1 MAEKL
6 IGFRVSM
13 KSVAFCSLFLVLI
26 ISSPSG
32 AAERGIPF
40 PKEGIVRKKSFK
52 GYRVTHIPK
61 VTYDIP
67 PLLTREEAAKIL
79 PTASPSNSQESDMML
94 KRMGDRALGMWL
106 KSSSM
111 QNLSVVQTAQKVE
124 QAMKAEV
131 GFGGGESENGEK
143 SIQHKIN
150 FQFQAFQATSKIDYS
165 GFVNASVTYNLKDQ
179 IAGVEVREKVLENK
193 DLFVNMS
200 SSKTED
206 LGSVGIKWSF

>member
-6 IGFRVSM
+6 IVLGLRM
-13 KSVAFCSLFLVLI
+13 KSVAFCSLFLAL
-26 ISSPSG
+26 ISSNFALG
-32 AAERGIPF
+32 VERSIPF
-40 PKEGIVRKKSFK
+40 PKDGIVRKKSLK

-61 VTYDIP
+61 ASYDIP

-79 PTASPSNSQESDMML
+79 PKEAPSTSQESDVML

-106 KSSSM
+106 KSSTL

-131 GFGGGESENGEK
+131 GFGGGETETGEK
-143 SIQHKIN
+143 AIQHKIN
-150 FQFQAFQATSKIDYS
+150 FQFQAFQATSKLDYS

-179 IAGVEVREKVLENK
+179 VTGLEVREKVLHNK

-200 SSKTED
+200 SSKTEE

>member
-1 MAEKL
+1 M
-6 IGFRVSM
+6 
-13 KSVAFCSLFLVLI
+13 
-26 ISSPSG
+26 
-32 AAERGIPF
+32 
-40 PKEGIVRKKSFK
+40 RKKSLK

-61 VTYDIP
+61 SNYDIP

-79 PTASPSNSQESDMML
+79 PKDAPSTPQESDIML

-106 KSSSM
+106 KSSTL

-143 SIQHKIN
+143 AIQHKIN
-150 FQFQAFQATSKIDYS
+150 FQFQAFQAISKLDYS

-179 IAGVEVREKVLENK
+179 VAGFEVREKVLQNK

-200 SSKTED
+200 SSKVED

>member
-6 IGFRVSM
+6 IGFRLSM
-13 KSVAFCSLFLVLI
+13 KSVAFCSLLI
-26 ISSPSG
+26 VMSFSTLALGID
-32 AAERGIPF
+32 RGIPF
-40 PKEGIVRKKSFK
+40 PKDGIVRKKSLK

-61 VTYDIP
+61 ANYEIP
-67 PLLTREEAAKIL
+67 PLLTREEAEKLL
-79 PTASPSNSQESDMML
+79 PKAPPTTPQESDLML
-94 KRMGDRALGMWL
+94 KRMGDRAVGMWL

-131 GFGGGESENGEK
+131 GFGGGETAEGEK
-143 SIQHKIN
+143 AIHHRIN

-165 GFVNASVTYNLKDQ
+165 GLVNASVTYNLKDQ
-179 IAGVEVREKVLENK
+179 VTGVELREKVLSDK

-200 SSKTED
+200 SSRTED